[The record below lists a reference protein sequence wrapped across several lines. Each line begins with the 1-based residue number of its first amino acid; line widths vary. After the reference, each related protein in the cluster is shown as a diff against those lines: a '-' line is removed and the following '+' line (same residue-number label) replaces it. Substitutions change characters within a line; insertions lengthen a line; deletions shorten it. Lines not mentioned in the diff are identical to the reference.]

1 MIQNDCKD
9 IIAAQNGDNDIMQKL
24 LDQNKGLIWSIV
36 KRFKDRGHDLEDLYQ
51 IACMAFI
58 KAIKRF
64 DVNYDVKLST
74 YAVPYIL
81 GEIKRF
87 VRDDGPIKVS
97 RSAKEL
103 LMKIYELQKMNV
115 MQTGKELT
123 VNEIAKKL
131 EVPKEDVVFALTSG
145 KPLESIDEYAYDDDS
160 KTKIVDQLTDD
171 KDEANTVI
179 NNLALKQMLS
189 KLNDR
194 EKEIILL
201 RFFKDQTQTQ
211 VAKVIGVTQVQVSRI
226 EKKILSDMRKGM
238 IG

>member
-1 MIQNDCKD
+1 MIENDCKD
-9 IIAAQNGDNDIMQKL
+9 IIAAQNGNNEIMQKL
-24 LDQNKGLIWSIV
+24 IDQNKGLIWSII
-36 KRFKDRGHDLEDLYQ
+36 KRFKDRGHELEDLYQ

-81 GEIKRF
+81 GEVKRF

-103 LMKIYELQKMNV
+103 LMKICELQKMNV
-115 MQTGKELT
+115 AKTGNELT
-123 VNEIAKKL
+123 VNELAKNL
-131 EVPKEDVVFALTSG
+131 GVAKEEIVYALTSG
-145 KPLESIDEYAYDDDS
+145 KPLESIDEYIYDDS
-160 KTKIVDQLTDD
+160 KTKIIDQITND
-171 KDEANTVI
+171 KDEATMVI
-179 NNLALKQMLS
+179 NNLALKQMIN
-189 KLNDR
+189 KLTDR

-201 RFFKDQTQTQ
+201 RFFKDQTQAQ
-211 VAKVIGVTQVQVSRI
+211 VAKVVGVTQVQVSRI
-226 EKKILSDMRKGM
+226 EKKILNDMRKDM